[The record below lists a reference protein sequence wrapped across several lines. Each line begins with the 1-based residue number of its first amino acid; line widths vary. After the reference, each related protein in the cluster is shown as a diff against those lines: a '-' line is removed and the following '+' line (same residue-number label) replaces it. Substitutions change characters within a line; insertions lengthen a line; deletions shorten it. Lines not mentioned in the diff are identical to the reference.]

1 MWVRLLGSKT
11 GQHNME
17 TFEFVSAVRGY
28 HIYKDIWEP
37 SVGENIESLVISS
50 TNLLSKCST
59 ANKQWAIYHAN
70 TRE

>member
-1 MWVRLLGSKT
+1 
-11 GQHNME
+11 ME
-17 TFEFVSAVRGY
+17 MFEFVSAVRGY
-28 HIYKDIWEP
+28 IISTKIFGSHLLVKN
-37 SVGENIESLVISS
+37 SLHIESLVISS